1 MRHNEMHHATGEV
14 MRGLRSVVLGVVLMA
29 TVGAAPAVAQGAKFS
44 LGGGLTLPLSD
55 FDDLVGTGWHGL
67 AAVGF
72 QPADFPVGFQI
83 DGMYQRFGFD
93 DVPDDFDANFQ
104 IIQGTANVVYT
115 FTTAEE
121 STFHPYLIGGLGL
134 YNEKLTG
141 DDAGDTESEN
151 DFGINGG
158 AGFDFQ
164 LGSVGLFVEGR
175 FHNVF
180 TEDNSTNFI
189 PITAGIRFGGS
200 GAGS

>member
-1 MRHNEMHHATGEV
+1 LVSGA
-14 MRGLRSVVLGVVLMA
+14 VLMA
-29 TVGAAPAVAQGAKFS
+29 TVGAVPAVAQAKFS
-44 LGGGLTLPLSD
+44 LGGGLTLPLGD

-67 AAVGF
+67 GAVGF
-72 QPADFPVGFQI
+72 QPADFPVGFQV

-93 DVPDDFDANFQ
+93 NVPDDFDANFQ
-104 IIQGTANVVYT
+104 VIQGTANVVYT
-115 FTTAEE
+115 FTSAEE

-134 YNEKLTG
+134 YNEKGTG
-141 DDAGDTESEN
+141 DDVGDTESQT
-151 DFGINGG
+151 DFGVNAG

-189 PITAGIRFGGS
+189 PITAGIRLGGGS
-200 GAGS
+200 GS

>member
-1 MRHNEMHHATGEV
+1 
-14 MRGLRSVVLGVVLMA
+14 MRGLGSVVMGVVLMA
-29 TVGAAPAVAQGAKFS
+29 TVGAAPAVAQAKFS
-44 LGGGLTLPLSD
+44 LGGGLTLPLGD

-72 QPADFPVGFQI
+72 QPADFPVGFQV
-83 DGMYQRFGFD
+83 DGMYQRFGLD
-93 DVPDDFDANFQ
+93 DVPDEIDGDWQ
-104 IIQGTANVVYT
+104 VIQGTANVVYT

-134 YNEKLTG
+134 YNEKATG
-141 DDAGDTESEN
+141 DELQALVGDESQT

-189 PITAGIRFGGS
+189 PITAGIRFGGG